1 MLMVVFGAGASFDS
15 APSRKP
21 IAPTIQGHRPPL
33 ADNLFDG
40 REEFRGALNNYWQ
53 IQPIVP
59 YLRERGTKSLEEV
72 LQELYENTEN
82 HPQRSRQMM
91 ALRFYIRD
99 VIDMCS
105 KGWLK
110 DIDGVTNHKT
120 LVDQILERPSERTL
134 FVTFNY
140 DELIE
145 NALLSLGFRTEYF
158 EDYVTRLSQFGLYKL
173 HGSIRWARLVKPVFK
188 PSSPIQLS
196 QLIDDATSHSLDQ
209 KDAFRI
215 YQNLRVTTIDD
226 WLAIP
231 AIMVPI
237 YKKSSFECPREHLN
251 NLINYLPHV
260 DKILAIGWRA
270 KEAHFMSLLT
280 QHLRNLRA
288 IWVVS
293 KNDANTILRDLTDQL
308 SSKFAPRNVSTA
320 AFEEGFTNFVTAKA
334 GGALFGM

>member
-21 IAPTIQGHRPPL
+21 IARTIRGYRPPL

-40 REEFRGALNNYWQ
+40 REEFRTALNTYWQ

-59 YLRERGTKSLEEV
+59 YLRDRGTRSLEEV

-99 VIDMCS
+99 VIDKCS
-105 KGWLK
+105 MGWLK
-110 DIDGVTNHKT
+110 DVDGVTNQKT
-120 LVDQILERPSERTL
+120 LVDQILEWPSERTL

-145 NALLSLGFRTEYF
+145 DALLGLGFRAQCF
-158 EDYVTRLSQFGLYKL
+158 EDYITRLSQFALYKL
-173 HGSIRWARLVKPVFK
+173 HGSIRWARLVKP
-188 PSSPIQLS
+188 SAPIS
-196 QLIDDATSHSLDQ
+196 QSELIDEAMNHNPHEKTG
-209 KDAFRI
+209 FRI
-215 YQNLRVTTIDD
+215 YDNPAATTIDD

-231 AIMVPI
+231 AITVPV
-237 YKKSSFECPREHLN
+237 YKKSSFECPVDHLN
-251 NLINYLPHV
+251 NLVDYLPRV

-280 QHLRNLRA
+280 QHLRHLRA

-293 KNDANTILRDLTDQL
+293 NDDANTILRDLTEQL
-308 SSKFAPRNVSTA
+308 SLLSLRPMTFRPRLLNMVLQ
-320 AFEEGFTNFVTAKA
+320 
-334 GGALFGM
+334 AL

>member
-1 MLMVVFGAGASFDS
+1 MVVFGAGASFDS
-15 APSRKP
+15 APSSRP
-21 IAPTIQGHRPPL
+21 ITATILGHRPPL
-33 ADNLFDG
+33 ADSLFDG
-40 REEFRGALNNYWQ
+40 REEFRSALNNYWQ

-72 LQELYENTEN
+72 LQGLYENTEG
-82 HPQRSRQMM
+82 HPHRSRQMM

-99 VIDMCS
+99 VIAKCS
-105 KGWLK
+105 KGWIK

-145 NALLSLGFRTEYF
+145 NALLGLGFRTEYF

-173 HGSIRWARLVKPVFK
+173 HGSIRWARLVKP
-188 PSSPIQLS
+188 SAPIPQS
-196 QLIDDATSHSLDQ
+196 ELIDEAMRYSPDEQT
-209 KDAFRI
+209 AFRI
-215 YQNLRVTTIDD
+215 SNNPNVTTIDD

-231 AIMVPI
+231 AIMVPV
-237 YKKSSFECPREHLN
+237 YKKSSFECPVDHLK
-251 NLINYLPHV
+251 NLISYLPRV

-270 KEAHFMSLLT
+270 KEAHFMALLT

-288 IWVVS
+288 VWVVS
-293 KNDANTILRDLTDQL
+293 KNDANTILRDLTNQL
-308 SSKFAPRNVSTA
+308 SSKFMPRDVSTH
-320 AFEEGFTNFVTAKA
+320 AFEDGFTNFVTTKA

>member
-21 IAPTIQGHRPPL
+21 IASTIRGYRPPL

-40 REEFRGALNNYWQ
+40 REEFRTALNTYWQ

-59 YLRERGTKSLEEV
+59 YLRERGTRSLEEI

-99 VIDMCS
+99 VIDECS
-105 KGWLK
+105 MGWLK
-110 DIDGVTNHKT
+110 DVDGVTNQKT
-120 LVDQILERPSERTL
+120 LVDQILEWPSERTL

-145 NALLSLGFRTEYF
+145 DALLGLGFRNQCF
-158 EDYVTRLSQFGLYKL
+158 EDYITRLSQFALYKL
-173 HGSIRWARLVKPVFK
+173 HGSIRWARLVKP
-188 PSSPIQLS
+188 SAPIS
-196 QLIDDATSHSLDQ
+196 QSELIDEATNHNPHE
-209 KDAFRI
+209 KTGFRI
-215 YQNLRVTTIDD
+215 YDNPAATTIDD

-231 AIMVPI
+231 AITVPV
-237 YKKSSFECPREHLN
+237 YKKSSFECPVDHLN
-251 NLINYLPHV
+251 NLVYYLPRV

-280 QHLRNLRA
+280 QYLHHLRA

-293 KNDANTILRDLTDQL
+293 KDDANTILRDLTGQL
-308 SSKFAPRNVSTA
+308 SSKFMPHDVSTQ
-320 AFEEGFTNFVTAKA
+320 AFEHGFTSFVTAKA
-334 GGALFGM
+334 GRALFGM